1 MTSDKEVKKRYSRI
15 AVEYDKT
22 RFGDLGGKILS
33 SKQQKVLLKYL
44 EDMPKNAKILEV
56 GCGSG
61 RFLEFLEKKGYKN
74 LYGIDSSK
82 EMLMIAKTKTRAKLI
97 KGDAYK
103 LPFSKNSFDVIFSVH
118 VLMHISNPKRALNEM
133 LRVAK
138 NKIIFD
144 ITNKNSVSYVL
155 SKIWKGY
162 KPRFSS
168 IKDIRKMI
176 PAYYPIRFKPTY
188 MFPIKGYFSPVY
200 YALILPAEKL
210 AYLLQLK
217 RFASQLFIEV
227 KKS

>member
-44 EDMPKNAKILEV
+44 EDVPKNAKILEV

-61 RFLEFLEKKGYKN
+61 RFLEFLEKNGYKN
-74 LYGIDSSK
+74 IYGIDSSK
-82 EMLMIAKTKTRAKLI
+82 EMMDIAKKRTKAILI

-103 LPFSKNSFDVIFSVH
+103 LPFSKNSFEVVFSIH
-118 VLMHISNPKRALNEM
+118 VLMHISNPKKVIGEM
-133 LRVAK
+133 LRVSK
-138 NKIIFD
+138 DRIIFD
-144 ITNKNSVSYVL
+144 IINKQSVSYLL
-155 SKIWKGY
+155 SQILKRY

-168 IKDIRKMI
+168 IKDVKKMI
-176 PAYYPIRFKPTY
+176 PANNKMKYKPTY
-188 MFPIKGYFSPVY
+188 MFPLKGYFSPVY
-200 YALILPAEKL
+200 YALVLPAEKL